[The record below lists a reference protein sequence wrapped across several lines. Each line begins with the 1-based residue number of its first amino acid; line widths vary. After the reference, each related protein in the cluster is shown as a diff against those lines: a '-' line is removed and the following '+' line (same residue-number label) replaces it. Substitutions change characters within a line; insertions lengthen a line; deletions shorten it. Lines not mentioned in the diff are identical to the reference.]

1 MLFALLL
8 ISLGSLS
15 EGLRFYNNVG
25 SITTEDIT
33 AMDCYKGNINF
44 RCKYVEACGLYL
56 QSLAR
61 ICDRKNQRKVALKA
75 AAEAA
80 QFDDY
85 RSQVVATSNPYFVSE
100 LRNITVQEGDTIT
113 LRCVA
118 SGNPIPR
125 VAISTK
131 QMYRK
136 LRYSNRY
143 RNVDTGYRDVHSEF
157 TIFDITLANEGWYR
171 CAAVNSHDYLISD
184 AYVTVQTDPCKD
196 VQCGQLEVCKNLNGV
211 GKCSCPT
218 LDSCS
223 QEPIEPICGNNCVS
237 YFNRCTLKVE
247 ACQSGK
253 NLTVWQDNLCPVIKD
268 PEVSQL
274 KNKML
279 VQQGASLRLKC
290 GSHGTP
296 SPDVAWYRVERKGLA
311 LMSNKDLLEVKDV
324 SSDVSGKYVCMATNC
339 IDRSIRSNI
348 VSVDVL
354 QMQETERKVCH
365 VFGDPHV
372 TTFDGSMYSF
382 VGACE
387 YVLTMDCGK
396 HPKWF
401 VYGRIKPCGADSSC
415 LESITVIS
423 DGTAVQFLQ
432 GWLVNNNGTEEIIA
446 PGGQVTLGSLT
457 IDYDRDGL
465 IYTITM
471 GQHGISVTW
480 DGYSSATIIAEH
492 QIDSCG
498 LCGGHGGTGDNEVER
513 SWFSG
518 YYNNVLRDNDSPSE
532 RIGSWKMDYFA
543 QQCPQTTAEVGAPFT
558 NTCADETTER
568 IFEEECR
575 SILEGDVFSHCM
587 HSDEQ
592 IEFYTRACIRDSC
605 GHTNSD
611 HPFCEFMESIKQRCE
626 QETHIPVELNL
637 ANCPDKVSRK
647 VEMIKHFL

>member
-1 MLFALLL
+1 MLLALFL
-8 ISLGSLS
+8 ISLSGLA
-15 EGLRFYNNVG
+15 EGLRFYDSVG
-25 SITTEDIT
+25 SITSDDISAT
-33 AMDCYKGNINF
+33 DCYKGSIDF
-44 RCKYVEACGLYL
+44 RCNHIKACGKYL
-56 QSLAR
+56 RSLAR
-61 ICDRKNQRKVALKA
+61 ICQRKDQRKVALKA

-85 RSQVVATSNPYFVSE
+85 RSQVVATSNPYYVTE
-100 LRNITVQEGDTIT
+100 LRNITVKEGDTIT

-131 QMYRK
+131 KMYRK
-136 LRYSNRY
+136 LRYANRY
-143 RNVDTGYRDVHSEF
+143 RNINTGFRDVSSEF
-157 TIFDITLANEGWYR
+157 TIFDITLDNEGWYR

-184 AYVTVQTDPCKD
+184 AYVTVQTDPCKG
-196 VQCGQLEVCKNLNGV
+196 VECGELEVCVDEGGV
-211 GKCSCPT
+211 GTCACPT
-218 LDSCS
+218 LESCS
-223 QEPIEPICGNNCVS
+223 QETVQPICGNDCVS
-237 YFNRCTLKVE
+237 YFNLCTLQVE
-247 ACQSGK
+247 ACQSG
-253 NLTVWQDNLCPVIKD
+253 NNITVWQDNLCPTIKD
-268 PEVSQL
+268 PEVSHL
-274 KNKML
+274 KNNML

-290 GSHGTP
+290 GSKGVP
-296 SPDVAWYRVERKGLA
+296 SPEVAWYRVERKGLK
-311 LMSNKDLLEVKDV
+311 LMSDKDLLEVKDV
-324 SSDVSGKYVCMATNC
+324 SKDVSGKYVCMATNC
-339 IDRSIRSNI
+339 IDRSIRSNV

-354 QMQETERKVCH
+354 QMQDTDRKVCH

-401 VYGRIKPCGADSSC
+401 VYGRIKPCGENSSC
-415 LESITVIS
+415 LQSITVIA

-457 IDYDRDGL
+457 IAYDRDGL
-465 IYTITM
+465 LYTITL

-492 QIDSCG
+492 EVDSCG
-498 LCGGHGGTGDNEVER
+498 LCGSYVSKEDNDVER

-518 YYNNVLRDNDSPSE
+518 YYNNVVKEEDSASE
-532 RIGSWKMDYFA
+532 KIGSWKMDYFTK
-543 QQCPQTTAEVGAPFT
+543 QCPSTMAEVGAPFA
-558 NTCADETTER
+558 NTCSDETTEM

-605 GHTNSD
+605 GHDTD
-611 HPFCEFMESIKQRCE
+611 WPFCEFMESIKQHCE
-626 QETHIPVELNL
+626 QETHIPVQLNL
-637 ANCPDKVSRK
+637 QQCPDKISRK
-647 VEMIKHFL
+647 VEMIKLFL